1 MKDSCCQRWER
12 ERERRVGQLPQI
24 YLNILIPVFALV
36 VIGYVVGPRLGLEA
50 RTLSRLS
57 YFVLVPAFTFTVL
70 TTARIDA
77 AIAGRMVLAIAAV
90 EVACAAA
97 AILVA
102 RLFTRSPQMTGAY
115 VLIAVFP
122 NVGNFGL
129 PIVQFAFGPDALVAA
144 TIYFIAMSTISFI
157 IGVAAA
163 NWHHGSNLRSL
174 LAVVKTPAVIAVVP
188 ALLFNAFGLHPPPV
202 IERPAG
208 LLAGA
213 MVPVMLVAL
222 GVQLAGAGIPRLD
235 GDMLG
240 ASLVRLLGG
249 PALAALVV
257 IPFHLTS
264 LARDAAILQSAMPAA
279 VLASIIAF
287 EHDLLPTF
295 VTATVLFSTLISVL
309 TLAAII
315 AIL

>member
-1 MKDSCCQRWER
+1 M
-12 ERERRVGQLPQI
+12 GQLAQI

-36 VIGYVVGPRLGLEA
+36 AIGYVVGPRLGLEA
-50 RTLSRLS
+50 RTLSRVS
-57 YFVLVPAFTFTVL
+57 YFVLVPSFTFNVL
-70 TTARIDA
+70 TTSRIDA
-77 AIAGRMVLAIAAV
+77 ASAGRIVLFIGVV
-90 EVACAAA
+90 EVACAMA
-97 AILVA
+97 AIVIA
-102 RLFTRSPQMTGAY
+102 RLFRRSPQMTGAY

-144 TIYFIAMSTISFI
+144 TIYFIAMSTLSFM

-174 LAVVKTPAVIAVVP
+174 RAVIRTPAVIAVIP
-188 ALLFNAFGLHPPPV
+188 ALLFNAAGIHPPLV
-202 IERPAG
+202 IARPTA

-213 MVPVMLVAL
+213 MIPVMLLAL
-222 GVQLAGAGIPRLD
+222 GVQLAGAGIPRLN

-240 ASLVRLLGG
+240 ASLIRLLAG
-249 PALAALVV
+249 PALAALIV

-264 LARDAAILQSAMPAA
+264 VARDAGVLQAAMPAA

-295 VTATVLFSTLISVL
+295 VTATVLFSTLISIV

>member
-1 MKDSCCQRWER
+1 MIR
-12 ERERRVGQLPQI
+12 EWCVGQLPQI
-24 YLNILIPVFALV
+24 YLNILITVFALV
-36 VIGYVVGPRLGLEA
+36 GIGFIVGPRLGLEA
-50 RTLSRLS
+50 RTLSRVA
-57 YFVLVPAFTFTVL
+57 YFVLVPSFTFTVL
-70 TTARIDA
+70 TTAHIDA
-77 AIAGRMVLAIAAV
+77 AVAGRMVLYIGVV
-90 EVACAAA
+90 EVACAGA
-97 AILVA
+97 AIAIA
-102 RLFTRSPQMTGAY
+102 RLCKRSPQMTGAY

-163 NWHHGSNLRSL
+163 NWHHGSSLRSL
-174 LAVVKTPAVIAVVP
+174 LAVAKTPAVIAVIP
-188 ALLFNAFGLHPPPV
+188 ALLFNASGIHPPLV
-202 IERPAG
+202 IERPTA

-222 GVQLAGAGIPRLD
+222 GVQLAGAGIPRLN

-240 ASLVRLLGG
+240 ASLIRLLGG
-249 PALAALVV
+249 PALAALIA

-264 LARDAAILQSAMPAA
+264 LARDAGILQSAMPAA

-287 EHDLLPTF
+287 EHELLPAF
-295 VTATVLFSTLISVL
+295 VTATVLFSTLMSIV

>member
-1 MKDSCCQRWER
+1 M
-12 ERERRVGQLPQI
+12 GQLPKI

-36 VIGYVVGPRLGLEA
+36 AVGYVVGPRLGLDA
-50 RTLSRLS
+50 RTLSRVA
-57 YFVLVPAFTFTVL
+57 YFVLVPSFTFNVL
-70 TTARIDA
+70 STASIGA
-77 AIAGRMVLAIAAV
+77 ASAGRMVLYIGLV
-90 EVACAAA
+90 EVACAAL
-97 AILVA
+97 AIAIA
-102 RLFTRSPQMTGAY
+102 RLFRRSPQMTGAY

-129 PIVQFAFGPDALVAA
+129 PIVQFAFGADALVAA

-188 ALLFNAFGLHPPPV
+188 AMLFQVFGTHPPLV
-202 IERPAG
+202 IQRPTA

-222 GVQLAGAGIPRLD
+222 GVQLADAGIPRID
-235 GDMLG
+235 GDMIG

-249 PALAALVV
+249 PALAALIV
-257 IPFHLTS
+257 IPLHLTG
-264 LARDAAILQSAMPAA
+264 LPRDAGILQSAMPTA
-279 VLASIIAF
+279 VLASMIAF
-287 EHDLLPTF
+287 EHTLLPTF
-295 VTATVLFSTLISVL
+295 VTATVLFSTLISIV

-315 AIL
+315 AIV

>member
-1 MKDSCCQRWER
+1 M
-12 ERERRVGQLPQI
+12 GQLPQI

-36 VIGYVVGPRLGLEA
+36 AIGYVVGPRLGLEA
-50 RTLSRLS
+50 RTLSRVA
-57 YFVLVPAFTFTVL
+57 YFVLVPSFTFSVL
-70 TTARIDA
+70 TTSRIDA
-77 AIAGRMVLAIAAV
+77 ATAGRIVLYISVV
-90 EVACAAA
+90 EVACAVA
-97 AILVA
+97 AIIVA
-102 RLFTRSPQMTGAY
+102 RLFKRSPEMTGAY

-163 NWHHGSNLRSL
+163 NWHRGSNLRAL
-174 LAVVKTPAVIAVVP
+174 LAVAKTPAVIAVVP
-188 ALLFNAFGLHPPPV
+188 ALLFNAFAVSPPLV
-202 IERPAG
+202 IARPAS

-213 MVPVMLVAL
+213 MVPVMLIAL

-240 ASLVRLLGG
+240 ASLVRLLAG
-249 PALAALVV
+249 PALAALIVV
-257 IPFHLTS
+257 PFHLTR
-264 LARDAAILQSAMPAA
+264 LARDAGVLQSAMPAA

-295 VTATVLFSTLISVL
+295 VTATVLFSTLISIV
-309 TLAAII
+309 TLAVII

>member
-1 MKDSCCQRWER
+1 M
-12 ERERRVGQLPQI
+12 GQLPQI

-36 VIGYVVGPRLGLEA
+36 AIGYVVGPRLGLDA
-50 RTLSRLS
+50 RTLSRVA
-57 YFVLVPAFTFTVL
+57 YFVLVPSFTFSVL
-70 TTARIDA
+70 TTSRIDA
-77 AIAGRMVLAIAAV
+77 ATAGRIVLYISVV
-90 EVACAAA
+90 EVACAVA
-97 AILVA
+97 AIIVA
-102 RLFTRSPQMTGAY
+102 RLFKRSPEMTGAY

-163 NWHHGSNLRSL
+163 NWHRGSNLRAL
-174 LAVVKTPAVIAVVP
+174 LAVAKTPAVIAVVP
-188 ALLFNAFGLHPPPV
+188 ALLFNVFAVSPPLV
-202 IERPAG
+202 IARPAS

-213 MVPVMLVAL
+213 MVPVMLIAL

-240 ASLVRLLGG
+240 ASLVRLLAG
-249 PALAALVV
+249 PALAALIVV
-257 IPFHLTS
+257 PFHLTN
-264 LARDAAILQSAMPAA
+264 LARDAGVLQSAMPAA

-295 VTATVLFSTLISVL
+295 VTATVLFSTLISIV
-309 TLAAII
+309 TLAVII

>member
-1 MKDSCCQRWER
+1 
-12 ERERRVGQLPQI
+12 VGQLPRI

-36 VIGYVVGPRLGLEA
+36 AIGYIAGPRLGLEA
-50 RTLSRLS
+50 RTLSRVA
-57 YFVLVPAFTFTVL
+57 YFVLVPAFTFSVL
-70 TTARIDA
+70 TTSRVDA
-77 AIAGRMVLAIAAV
+77 GIAGRIVLFISVV
-90 EVACAAA
+90 EVACA
-97 AILVA
+97 LVAVGIA
-102 RLFTRSPQMTGAY
+102 RLFKRSPQMTGAY

-129 PIVQFAFGPDALVAA
+129 PIVQFAFGTDALVAA

-174 LAVVKTPAVIAVVP
+174 IAVLKTPAVIAVVP
-188 ALLFNAFGLHPPPV
+188 ALLFNLFGTHPPLV

-213 MVPVMLVAL
+213 MVPVMLIAL

-240 ASLVRLLGG
+240 ASLIRLLAG
-249 PALAALVV
+249 PALAALIV

-264 LARDAAILQSAMPAA
+264 LARDAGVLQSAMPAA

-287 EHDLLPTF
+287 EHELLPTF
-295 VTATVLFSTLISVL
+295 VTATVLFSTLISIV

>member
-1 MKDSCCQRWER
+1 M
-12 ERERRVGQLPQI
+12 GQLPQI

-36 VIGYVVGPRLGLEA
+36 AIGYLVGPRLGLEA
-50 RTLSRLS
+50 RTLSRVA
-57 YFVLVPAFTFTVL
+57 YFVLVPSFTFNVL

-77 AIAGRMVLAIAAV
+77 AVAGRMVLYIGVV
-90 EVACAAA
+90 EVACAVA
-97 AILVA
+97 AIAIA
-102 RLFTRSPQMTGAY
+102 RLCKRSPQMTGAY

-129 PIVQFAFGPDALVAA
+129 PVVQFAFGPDALVAA

-174 LAVVKTPAVIAVVP
+174 IAVVKTPAVIAVVP
-188 ALLFNAFGLHPPPV
+188 ALLFNVSGIHPPLV
-202 IERPAG
+202 IERPTA

-235 GDMLG
+235 GNMLG
-240 ASLVRLLGG
+240 VSLIRLLGG
-249 PALAALVV
+249 PALAALIA

-264 LARDAAILQSAMPAA
+264 LARDAGILQSAMPAA

-287 EHDLLPTF
+287 EHELLPAF
-295 VTATVLFSTLISVL
+295 VTATVLFSTLISIV

>member
-1 MKDSCCQRWER
+1 M
-12 ERERRVGQLPQI
+12 GHLPQI

-36 VIGYVVGPRLGLEA
+36 AIGYVVGPRLGLEA
-50 RTLSRLS
+50 RTLSRVA
-57 YFVLVPAFTFTVL
+57 YFVLVPAFTFNVL
-70 TTARIDA
+70 TTARIEA
-77 AIAGRMVLAIAAV
+77 AVAGRMVLYIGVV

-97 AILVA
+97 AIIVA
-102 RLFTRSPQMTGAY
+102 RLFRRSPQMAGAY

-129 PIVQFAFGPDALVAA
+129 PIVQFAFGPDALIAA

-163 NWHHGSNLRSL
+163 TWHHGSNLRSL
-174 LAVVKTPAVIAVVP
+174 VAVLKTPAVIAVVP
-188 ALLFNAFGLHPPPV
+188 ALLFNGFGVGPPLV

-240 ASLVRLLGG
+240 ASLIRLIAG
-249 PALAALVV
+249 PALAALIA
-257 IPFHLTS
+257 IPFHLTI
-264 LARDAAILQSAMPAA
+264 LARDAGILQSAMPAA

-287 EHDLLPTF
+287 EHELLPAF
-295 VTATVLFSTLISVL
+295 VTATVLFSTLISII

>member
-1 MKDSCCQRWER
+1 M
-12 ERERRVGQLPQI
+12 GQLPKI

-36 VIGYVVGPRLGLEA
+36 AVGYLVGPRLGLDA

-57 YFVLVPAFTFTVL
+57 YFVLVPSFTFNVL
-70 TTARIDA
+70 GTASIGA
-77 AIAGRMVLAIAAV
+77 ASAGRMVVYIGIV

-97 AILVA
+97 AIAVA
-102 RLFTRSPQMTGAY
+102 RVFRRSPQMTGAY
-115 VLIAVFP
+115 VLVSVFP

-129 PIVQFAFGPDALVAA
+129 PIVQFAFGQEALVAA

-163 NWHHGSNLRSL
+163 NWHHGSNLRAFM
-174 LAVVKTPAVIAVVP
+174 AVAKTPAVIAVVP
-188 ALLFNAFGLHPPPV
+188 ALLFNMRGGPPLV
-202 IERPAG
+202 IQRPAA

-222 GVQLAGAGIPRLD
+222 GVQLADAGIPRID
-235 GDMLG
+235 GDMIG
-240 ASLVRLLGG
+240 ASLVRLLAG
-249 PALAALVV
+249 PALAALVA
-257 IPFHLTS
+257 IPLHLTG
-264 LARDAAILQSAMPAA
+264 LPRDAGVLQAAMPAA
-279 VLASIIAF
+279 VLASMIAF
-287 EHDLLPTF
+287 EHSLLPTF
-295 VTATVLFSTLISVL
+295 VTATVLFSTLISIV